1 MSSSRP
7 SPRRRRF
14 TPGPTALLAL
24 YPSAWRR
31 RYGDEL
37 AALILDMHADGREA
51 GARVRTDLA
60 RGAIRERLRGAGE
73 PSRRVRGGATLVLW
87 AWALFSIAGA
97 IVTKTSEHWQRALPR
112 AATAHVAFST
122 LTALAIAAAAAVV
135 GAVALTLPSAWRLL
149 REGGWARIRLR
160 TWLAAVL
167 TVLAVAATVGLA
179 AWAHGLSPAARNGHD
194 GLYAAAFVAWATLAA
209 LCLLAWTSV
218 ATRLAADVRCG
229 RAVLR
234 LHAWLAPGLAVAM
247 SAMTVAT
254 LVWWAVVASH
264 APAALTGGS
273 AGAHASP
280 VVPMLVLAA
289 ALMVLAT
296 VVAAVGA
303 VRAAGARG
311 AL

>member
-1 MSSSRP
+1 MSPGRA

-14 TPGPTALLAL
+14 RPGPTAPLAL

-31 RYGDEL
+31 RYGEALD
-37 AALILDMHADGREA
+37 ALILDMHADGREA
-51 GARVRTDLA
+51 GARVRIDLA

-73 PSRRVRGGATLVLW
+73 PSRRVRDGASLVLW

-97 IVTKTSEHWQRALPR
+97 IVAKTSEHWQRALPR
-112 AATAHVAFST
+112 EATAHVAFST
-122 LTALAIAAAAAVV
+122 LTVLAVAAAAVV
-135 GAVALTLPSAWRLL
+135 VGAVAFTLPSAWRLL

-160 TWLAAVL
+160 AWLAAVL
-167 TVLAVAATVGLA
+167 TVLAAATTAGLV
-179 AWAHGLSPAARNGHD
+179 AWAHGLGPAARNGHD
-194 GLYAAAFVAWATLAA
+194 GLYAATFVAWGALTA

-247 SAMTVAT
+247 SAMTVTT
-254 LVWWAVVASH
+254 LVWWMVLASH

-280 VVPMLVLAA
+280 VVPMLVFAA

-303 VRAAGARG
+303 GRAAGARG